1 MVVRFPVV
9 HMKKTLILLLSAL
22 LTAVAVI
29 MTVSSLSGDAP
40 VFADGSRKNT
50 ITGLVGEL
58 IRE

>member
-1 MVVRFPVV
+1 MRSSVV

-40 VFADGSRKNT
+40 VFAGGSRKNT

>member
-1 MVVRFPVV
+1 
-9 HMKKTLILLLSAL
+9 MKKTLILFLSAL